1 MQDIPVAVKLRL
13 ASVSWQ
19 TAPRTSSPQERNLG
33 SPSQE
38 VPLGASRLAA
48 NLTSGEV
55 GLTHHQVGE
64 AVERAVFNNN
74 IMFLMNEA
82 RVRRR
87 RILVFGEYVD
97 DDDHCDCHL

>member
-1 MQDIPVAVKLRL
+1 MGWDGINYRYWCQSYDMQDIPVAVKLRL

-38 VPLGASRLAA
+38 VSLR
-48 NLTSGEV
+48 TSHVAGEV

-64 AVERAVFNNN
+64 AVEREVFNNN
-74 IMFLMNEA
+74 IMFLMKPE
-82 RVRRR
+82 
-87 RILVFGEYVD
+87 
-97 DDDHCDCHL
+97 